1 MRGAHN
7 LFRRRNMYSLVHFII
22 EGFAICCFF
31 NEIKRNRSGCAFSKF
46 LFSVIIS
53 VVCCLLSV
61 SSIVI
66 IMAAKR
72 VLSKSVDSFDE
83 IFNIFYSKSEGLY
96 NEIDNWSA
104 RINSLLELDIRKE
117 DCSFSDVL
125 KFLEFFNFLSGEYDL
140 LYHGQIKVVEE
151 IMAKRDGYSHDFLRG
166 HLTFVGN
173 KIRHVSNENPLKNTM
188 RNTIGLAELNF
199 VSKGT
204 ILVDGLKLLKS
215 IILEL
220 EKKLP
225 KKFSIE
231 MQETGSYTPYVYCI
245 KEEKAKQ
252 YLDRYKSIDFEQR
265 LKDHPWSPAPRKKQQ
280 KEAAESS
287 IIPKKQQYPLK
298 QQQYPQKQQQQWCS
312 PSATGFGVESLT
324 MMIHYRQHHAKTH
337 QVSHKQS
344 NLNYH

>member
-1 MRGAHN
+1 MA
-7 LFRRRNMYSLVHFII
+7 
-22 EGFAICCFF
+22 
-31 NEIKRNRSGCAFSKF
+31 
-46 LFSVIIS
+46 
-53 VVCCLLSV
+53 
-61 SSIVI
+61 
-66 IMAAKR
+66 AAKR
-72 VLSKSVDSFDE
+72 VVSLSKIYNEFK
-83 IFNIFYSKSEGLY
+83 SKSDDLFK
-96 NEIDNWSA
+96 EIDNWSA

-199 VSKGT
+199 VLKGT

-231 MQETGSYTPYVYCI
+231 MQETGSYTPYVHCI
-245 KEEKAKQ
+245 KEGKTKQ

-265 LKDHPWSPAPRKKQQ
+265 LKDHPWSPAPRKKQK

-287 IIPKKQQYPLK
+287 IIPKKNSSILK
-298 QQQYPQKQQQQWCS
+298 NNSSILKNNS
-312 PSATGFGVESLT
+312 SILKNNS
-324 MMIHYRQHHAKTH
+324 
-337 QVSHKQS
+337 S
-344 NLNYH
+344 

>member
-1 MRGAHN
+1 MT
-7 LFRRRNMYSLVHFII
+7 MSP
-22 EGFAICCFF
+22 FF
-31 NEIKRNRSGCAFSKF
+31 KP
-46 LFSVIIS
+46 LFSYYH
-53 VVCCLLSV
+53 CCTV
-61 SSIVI
+61 
-66 IMAAKR
+66 IMAASKS
-72 VLSKSVDSFDE
+72 LSKIYNEFK
-83 IFNIFYSKSEGLY
+83 SKSDDLFK
-96 NEIDNWSA
+96 EIDNWSA

-166 HLTFVGN
+166 HLTIVGN

-231 MQETGSYTPYVYCI
+231 MQETGSYTPYVHCI
-245 KEEKAKQ
+245 KDGKTKQ
-252 YLDRYKSIDFEQR
+252 YLDRYKSIDFDQR
-265 LKDHPWSPAPRKKQQ
+265 LKDHPWSPAPRKKQK
-280 KEAAESS
+280 KEAAEK
-287 IIPKKQQYPLK
+287 KKQQYPQK
-298 QQQYPQKQQQQWCS
+298 QQQYPQKQQQLVVQ
-312 PSATGFGVESLT
+312 
-324 MMIHYRQHHAKTH
+324 K
-337 QVSHKQS
+337 
-344 NLNYH
+344 